1 MLEPQQYDVKIPV
14 KSAQWV
20 GSRGSLAGGSD
31 GYGGGRGSSGLCG
44 SDCRSGG
51 SWSSTGGVAADGH
64 GVGANVR
71 EGALETSRFAI
82 DGEVPAPT
90 AVGEQEQADGAMSD
104 R

>member
-1 MLEPQQYDVKIPV
+1 MVLTDCVDPWIP
-14 KSAQWV
+14 SLH
-20 GSRGSLAGGSD
+20 GSNA
-31 GYGGGRGSSGLCG
+31 C
-44 SDCRSGG
+44 
-51 SWSSTGGVAADGH
+51 
-64 GVGANVR
+64 